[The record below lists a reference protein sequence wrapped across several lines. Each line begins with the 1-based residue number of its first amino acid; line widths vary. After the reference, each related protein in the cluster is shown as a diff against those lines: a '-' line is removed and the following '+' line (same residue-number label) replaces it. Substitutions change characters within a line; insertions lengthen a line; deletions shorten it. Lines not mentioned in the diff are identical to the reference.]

1 MMNEWQ
7 VLSQAIAS
15 PMTELGAKQPSRLD
29 SPGEG
34 AGRN

>member
-15 PMTELGAKQPSRLD
+15 PMTELRALWPIAERQLWSTQR
-29 SPGEG
+29 
-34 AGRN
+34 